1 MILIL
6 YSSLINFSSCSFFSG
21 ASYEYIRF
29 ISEKDSLDFEK
40 NCKGQKDFG
49 YYYLY
54 AENYDG
60 SINITISFP
69 ETTRFNFIYIPY
81 DYNTFIMVN
90 FKNLNKIYKCSS
102 FIGSGKIYLE
112 SVPDSFFSQ
121 LSGSFEGILLNT
133 QDHSE
138 SLRIDSGEFLFYFN
152 QQEMK
157 R

>member
-6 YSSLINFSSCSFFSG
+6 YFFLINFNSCSFFSG
-21 ASYEYIRF
+21 TSYEYIRF
-29 ISEKDSLDFEK
+29 ISGKDSLDFENK
-40 NCKGQKDFG
+40 CKGQKDLG

-102 FIGSGKIYLE
+102 YTGNGKIYLE

-121 LSGSFEGILLNT
+121 LSGSFEGILLNA
-133 QDHSE
+133 QDPSD
-138 SLRIDSGEFLFYFN
+138 SLLIDSGEFLFYFN
-152 QQEMK
+152 QQEVT